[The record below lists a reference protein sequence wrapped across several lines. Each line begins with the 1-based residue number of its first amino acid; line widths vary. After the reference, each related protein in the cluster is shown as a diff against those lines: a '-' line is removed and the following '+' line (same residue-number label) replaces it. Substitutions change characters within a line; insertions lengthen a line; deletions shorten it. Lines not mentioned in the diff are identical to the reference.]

1 MKFFVAEPR
10 LRRLASSNNRKHFVS
25 VDGLAFFG
33 ENALDGAALG
43 RADFVLH
50 LHGFDNQ
57 KALASLDVVSCFDE
71 KADDFTRHRRDDL
84 LAAFGFDVAVAAAA
98 PGARIDDFGGE
109 FLRAGVKLQFAVR
122 RLRYAYFEGLTVKQN
137 GKNV

>member
-10 LRRLASSNNRKHFVS
+10 LRRPALSNNGKRFAG
-25 VDGLAFFG
+25 VDWLAFPG
-33 ENALDGAALG
+33 EDALDGATLG

-57 KALASLDVVSCFDE
+57 KTLAGFDVVSCFDQ

-84 LAAFGFDVAVAAAA
+84 LAAFGFDVAVAAAT
-98 PGARIDDFGGE
+98 PSARIDDFGGE

-122 RLRYAYFEGLTVKQN
+122 SRRHADFEGLAVKEN